1 MKWLLLAK
9 LLGSIGGIF
18 GSVANVR
25 NAKRTNAANIQMA
38 NQANAMQ
45 VAESEKA
52 YERSKAG
59 NQVGLMMQAGMSRA
73 GAINALNGGGSYT
86 PASINTAQAQAPQV
100 DTSVF
105 QSIVSNAQQAETV
118 DKQIQ
123 AQIDMQEREIDFQ
136 REKWA
141 AENARAQYDHN
152 LAKLDREKRDAAA
165 AITAMANPADYDTPA
180 EYRKALYLKASPD
193 QRKYFSDSVFSN
205 AIDLY
210 HAANANAKSV
220 AATTEGTQ
228 ATTAHTKADT
238 ERLKTAV
245 KILKNDLYIS
255 DQTILSQ
262 AERVNAENALR
273 TLIAESGYKLEDL
286 KYDYLTSEEGKDRQ
300 QKIERAKK
308 FWELMESKYGIPA
321 RVLAKVA
328 RLVGAVYVGKGL
340 GTSSAAGQVVR
351 QGGYEFIYSD

>member
-1 MKWLLLAK
+1 MNWLLLAK
-9 LLGSIGGIF
+9 LLGSIGGIV

-105 QSIVSNAQQAETV
+105 QSLVSNAQQAETV

-123 AQIDMQEREIDFQ
+123 AQEEMHEREIDFQ

-152 LAKLDREKRDAAA
+152 LAKLDRKKRDAAA

-180 EYRKALYLKASPD
+180 EYRKALYLKASQD

-220 AATTEGTQ
+220 AANTS
-228 ATTAHTKADT
+228 
-238 ERLKTAV
+238 KTV
-245 KILKNDLYIS
+245 SEIKILDEQYKQLQQSVREFLSPSSVSARNAEVNARKLDADLRSVAAQNGIS
-255 DQTILSQ
+255 DEEY
-262 AERVNAENALR
+262 ERSLNYVVDEKGNLTANGWKNYSEKANRFWSAVFNTVPVEPLLR
-273 TLIAESGYKLEDL
+273 
-286 KYDYLTSEEGKDRQ
+286 
-300 QKIERAKK
+300 
-308 FWELMESKYGIPA
+308 
-321 RVLAKVA
+321 
-328 RLVGAVYVGKGL
+328 GL
-340 GTSSAAGQVVR
+340 GL
-351 QGGYEFIYSD
+351 ILKK